1 MTDKTAPEERSRDA
15 SREPLNDMED
25 GSVPASLPT
34 ADPAETLSRLL
45 NGYQATQAL
54 HVAARLG
61 IVDVLQDGPKT
72 AQVLADRVGAHE
84 PSLRRFLGFLTTLG
98 LLTHDSEG
106 HFAATPVGALLRADH
121 PESER
126 PWALLLGAPPIWQP
140 WGELYEAV
148 VSGRPAFERV
158 YGERFF
164 TYLGHNPEQ
173 AALFNA
179 AMSSDSANVADILDA
194 YDFSGSHTIVDV
206 GGGRGALLR
215 GILERAPQAKGIL
228 FDLPAV
234 LAEAEAGLEAREV
247 VLTGKCERVGG
258 DMFQSV
264 PAGAMSTC
272 SSASSMIGVMRR
284 PSRSCA
290 IVARR

>member
-106 HFAATPVGALLRADH
+106 HFAATP
-121 PESER
+121 S
-126 PWALLLGAPPIWQP
+126 AP
-140 WGELYEAV
+140 
-148 VSGRPAFERV
+148 
-158 YGERFF
+158 
-164 TYLGHNPEQ
+164 
-173 AALFNA
+173 
-179 AMSSDSANVADILDA
+179 
-194 YDFSGSHTIVDV
+194 
-206 GGGRGALLR
+206 
-215 GILERAPQAKGIL
+215 
-228 FDLPAV
+228 
-234 LAEAEAGLEAREV
+234 
-247 VLTGKCERVGG
+247 
-258 DMFQSV
+258 
-264 PAGAMSTC
+264 
-272 SSASSMIGVMRR
+272 
-284 PSRSCA
+284 SCA
-290 IVARR
+290 QIIPSPSAPGPCSWVLHPSGNPGVSCTRRS

>member
-1 MTDKTAPEERSRDA
+1 MTDNTAPEEHSRDA

-194 YDFSGSHTIVDV
+194 YDFSGSHNHCRCRRGARRAAARHPRAGAAGQRHPLRPAGRLGRGRGGSGGE
-206 GGGRGALLR
+206 GGGANGQVRARGWRHVPVRACWGRCLR
-215 GILERAPQAKGIL
+215 AQAH
-228 FDLPAV
+228 
-234 LAEAEAGLEAREV
+234 
-247 VLTGKCERVGG
+247 
-258 DMFQSV
+258 
-264 PAGAMSTC
+264 
-272 SSASSMIGVMRR
+272 R
-284 PSRSCA
+284 P
-290 IVARR
+290 